1 MQSTRP
7 LAERSQIQWCLQ
19 SGAIARK
26 SSRIHIEVSI
36 VKHSIILSWAL
47 RPLAGFLL
55 LLTTVSGSY
64 PERPIKVIVPTD
76 PGGSID
82 TVARTLAR
90 VIEENGWLSEKLVPV
105 NQPGAGGTIAT
116 RRIKDAPNDGYTIG
130 LWHQGLVTSKAM
142 GIVDYDHTAFEI
154 LCSSG
159 YSEVGIGTG
168 PKSRIKTYDDLLP
181 ESRRS
186 PIKFSTNIG
195 LPVHVAPMIFA
206 DESGVSFRFIQA
218 GGGSQ
223 RLASVLGGHTELGIF
238 SSLDFSN
245 FKEAGIRPIV
255 FFTEKR
261 VDLFPD
267 TPTAIEKGIDFQYRT
282 QYLWIT
288 PKGVSSRILETLE
301 IALQKA
307 SEDPETASYFKTL
320 GMVSRFE
327 QSQIIQTALDRIR
340 DRALPVIEQM
350 RNHR

>member
-1 MQSTRP
+1 MTLFSTYNKAFR
-7 LAERSQIQWCLQ
+7 A
-19 SGAIARK
+19 A
-26 SSRIHIEVSI
+26 
-36 VKHSIILSWAL
+36 
-47 RPLAGFLL
+47 AGLL
-55 LLTTVSGSY
+55 VLGLTAFADY

-90 VIEENGWLSEKLVPV
+90 VIGENDWLSEKMVVV

-168 PKSRIKTYDDLLP
+168 PKSRIKTYDDLLT
-181 ESRRS
+181 ESKRS

-195 LPVHVAPMIFA
+195 LPVHLAPMIFA
-206 DESGVSFRFIQA
+206 NESGVSFRFIQA

-223 RLASVLGGHTELGIF
+223 RLASVMGGHTELSVF

-255 FFTEKR
+255 FFTEER
-261 VDLFPD
+261 VEIFPD
-267 TPTAIEKGIDFQYRT
+267 TPTALEKGIDFQYQT
-282 QYLWIT
+282 QYFWIT
-288 PKGVSSRILETLE
+288 PKGVSSEILDTLE
-301 IALQKA
+301 IALEKA
-307 SEDPETASYFKTL
+307 SEDPETTSYFKTL
-320 GMVSRFE
+320 GLISRFE
-327 QSQIIQTALDRIR
+327 QSEAIQTSLNKIR
-340 DRALPVIEQM
+340 DRAAPVIEQM
-350 RNHR
+350 RNKR

>member
-1 MQSTRP
+1 MTLFSTYNKAFRAAAG
-7 LAERSQIQWCLQ
+7 LL
-19 SGAIARK
+19 
-26 SSRIHIEVSI
+26 V
-36 VKHSIILSWAL
+36 LS
-47 RPLAGFLL
+47 
-55 LLTTVSGSY
+55 LTAFADY

-90 VIEENGWLSEKLVPV
+90 VIGENDWLSEKMVVV

-116 RRIKDAPNDGYTIG
+116 RRIKDAPDDGYTIG

-168 PKSRIKTYDDLLP
+168 PKSRIKTYDDLLT
-181 ESRRS
+181 ESKRS

-195 LPVHVAPMIFA
+195 LPVHLAPMIFA
-206 DESGVSFRFIQA
+206 NESGVSFRFIQA

-223 RLASVLGGHTELGIF
+223 RLASVMGGHTELSVF

-255 FFTEKR
+255 FFTEER
-261 VDLFPD
+261 VDIFPN
-267 TPTAIEKGIDFQYRT
+267 TPTALEKGIDFQYQT
-282 QYLWIT
+282 QYFWIT
-288 PKGVSSRILETLE
+288 PKGVSSEILDTLE
-301 IALQKA
+301 IALEKA
-307 SEDPETASYFKTL
+307 SEDPETTSYFKTL
-320 GMVSRFE
+320 GLISRFE
-327 QSQIIQTALDRIR
+327 QSEAIQTSLNKIR
-340 DRALPVIEQM
+340 DRAAPVIEQM
-350 RNHR
+350 RNKR

>member
-1 MQSTRP
+1 MVITFPMKTFASR
-7 LAERSQIQWCLQ
+7 
-19 SGAIARK
+19 AIR
-26 SSRIHIEVSI
+26 
-36 VKHSIILSWAL
+36 L
-47 RPLAGFLL
+47 LAGILLFGSFFLRADF
-55 LLTTVSGSY
+55 

-90 VIEENGWLSEKLVPV
+90 VIAENDWLAEKMVAV

-116 RRIKDAPNDGYTIG
+116 RRIKDAPADGYTIG

-142 GIVDYDHTAFEI
+142 GIVDYDHTALELI
-154 LCSSG
+154 GSSG

-168 PKSRIKTYDDLLP
+168 PKSRIKSYEDLLT
-181 ESRRS
+181 ESKRS

-195 LPVHVAPMIFA
+195 LPAHVAPMIFA
-206 DESGVSFRFIQA
+206 DETGVSFRFIQA

-255 FFTEKR
+255 FFNENR

-267 TPTAIEKGIDFQYRT
+267 VPTVMEKGVDFQYRT

-288 PKGVSSRILETLE
+288 PKGVPTDILDTL
-301 IALQKA
+301 ADVLQRACEK
-307 SEDPETASYFKTL
+307 PETASYFKSL
-320 GMVSRFE
+320 GMISRFQE
-327 QSQIIQTALDRIR
+327 RSVIEEALDRIR
-340 DRALPVIEQM
+340 DRAIPVMEQM
-350 RNHR
+350 RSKR

>member
-1 MQSTRP
+1 MNHPIT
-7 LAERSQIQWCLQ
+7 
-19 SGAIARK
+19 
-26 SSRIHIEVSI
+26 
-36 VKHSIILSWAL
+36 LSWAL
-47 RPLAGFLL
+47 RPVGVVLFLL
-55 LLTTVSGSY
+55 ATASASY
-64 PERPIKVIVPTD
+64 PEKPIKVIVPTD

-82 TVARTLAR
+82 SVARTLAR
-90 VIEENGWLSEKLVPV
+90 VIEEKGWLPEKMVVV

-168 PKSRIKTYDDLLP
+168 PKSRIKTYNDLLP
-181 ESRRS
+181 ESRRL

-206 DESGVSFRFIQA
+206 NESGVSFRFIQA

-255 FFTEKR
+255 FFTEER
-261 VDLFPD
+261 VPLFPD
-267 TPTAIEKGIDFQYRT
+267 TPTVLEKGIDFQYRT
-282 QYLWIT
+282 QYLWIA
-288 PKGVSSRILETLE
+288 PKGVSSEILDTLETALE
-301 IALQKA
+301 KA
-307 SEDPETASYFKTL
+307 SEDLDTARYFETL
-320 GMVSRFE
+320 GMTSRFE
-327 QSQIIQTALDRIR
+327 QSAVIQTALDRIR
-340 DRALPVIEQM
+340 DRAIPVIEQM
-350 RNHR
+350 RNKR

>member
-1 MQSTRP
+1 MTLFSTYNKAFRAAAG
-7 LAERSQIQWCLQ
+7 LL
-19 SGAIARK
+19 
-26 SSRIHIEVSI
+26 V
-36 VKHSIILSWAL
+36 LS
-47 RPLAGFLL
+47 
-55 LLTTVSGSY
+55 LTAFADY

-90 VIEENGWLSEKLVPV
+90 VIGENDWLSEKMVVV

-116 RRIKDAPNDGYTIG
+116 RRIKDAPDDGYTIG

-168 PKSRIKTYDDLLP
+168 PKSRIKTYDDLLT
-181 ESRRS
+181 ESKRS

-195 LPVHVAPMIFA
+195 LPVHLAPMIFA
-206 DESGVSFRFIQA
+206 NESGVSFRFIQA

-223 RLASVLGGHTELGIF
+223 RLASVMGGHTELSVF

-255 FFTEKR
+255 FFTEER
-261 VDLFPD
+261 VDIFPN
-267 TPTAIEKGIDFQYRT
+267 TPTALEKGIDFQYQT
-282 QYLWIT
+282 QYFWIT
-288 PKGVSSRILETLE
+288 PKGVSSEILDTLK
-301 IALQKA
+301 IALEKA
-307 SEDPETASYFKTL
+307 SEDPETTSYFKTL
-320 GMVSRFE
+320 GLISRFE
-327 QSQIIQTALDRIR
+327 QSEAIQTSLNKIR
-340 DRALPVIEQM
+340 DRAAPVIEQM
-350 RNHR
+350 RNKR

>member
-1 MQSTRP
+1 MTLFSTYNKAFRAAAGLLV
-7 LAERSQIQWCLQ
+7 LA
-19 SGAIARK
+19 
-26 SSRIHIEVSI
+26 
-36 VKHSIILSWAL
+36 
-47 RPLAGFLL
+47 
-55 LLTTVSGSY
+55 LTAFADY

-90 VIEENGWLSEKLVPV
+90 VIGENDWLSEKMVVV

-116 RRIKDAPNDGYTIG
+116 RRIKDAPDDGYTIG

-168 PKSRIKTYDDLLP
+168 PKSRIKTYDDLLT
-181 ESRRS
+181 ESKRS

-195 LPVHVAPMIFA
+195 LPVHLAPMIFA
-206 DESGVSFRFIQA
+206 NESGVSFRFIQA

-223 RLASVLGGHTELGIF
+223 RLASVMGGHTELSVF

-255 FFTEKR
+255 FFTEER
-261 VDLFPD
+261 VDIFPN
-267 TPTAIEKGIDFQYRT
+267 TPTALEKGIDFQYQT
-282 QYLWIT
+282 QYFWIT
-288 PKGVSSRILETLE
+288 PKGVSSDILDTLE
-301 IALQKA
+301 ITLEKA
-307 SEDPETASYFKTL
+307 SEDPETTSYFKTL
-320 GMVSRFE
+320 GLISRFE
-327 QSQIIQTALDRIR
+327 QSEAIQTSLNKIR
-340 DRALPVIEQM
+340 DRAAPVIEQM
-350 RNHR
+350 RNKR

>member
-1 MQSTRP
+1 MTLFSTYNKAFRAAAGLLV
-7 LAERSQIQWCLQ
+7 LA
-19 SGAIARK
+19 
-26 SSRIHIEVSI
+26 
-36 VKHSIILSWAL
+36 
-47 RPLAGFLL
+47 
-55 LLTTVSGSY
+55 LTAFADY

-90 VIEENGWLSEKLVPV
+90 VIGENDWLSEKMVVV

-116 RRIKDAPNDGYTIG
+116 RRIKDAPDDGYTIG

-168 PKSRIKTYDDLLP
+168 PKSRIKTYDDLLT
-181 ESRRS
+181 ESKRS

-195 LPVHVAPMIFA
+195 LPVHLAPMIFA
-206 DESGVSFRFIQA
+206 NESGVSFRFIQA

-223 RLASVLGGHTELGIF
+223 RLASVMGGHTELSVF

-255 FFTEKR
+255 FFTEER
-261 VDLFPD
+261 VDIFPN
-267 TPTAIEKGIDFQYRT
+267 TPTALEKGIDFQYQT
-282 QYLWIT
+282 QYFWIT
-288 PKGVSSRILETLE
+288 PKGVSSEILDTLE
-301 IALQKA
+301 IALEKA
-307 SEDPETASYFKTL
+307 SEDPETTSYFKTL
-320 GMVSRFE
+320 GLISRFE
-327 QSQIIQTALDRIR
+327 QSEAIQTSLNKIR
-340 DRALPVIEQM
+340 DRAAPVIEQM
-350 RNHR
+350 RNKR

>member
-1 MQSTRP
+1 MTTPCFTLNR
-7 LAERSQIQWCLQ
+7 
-19 SGAIARK
+19 AIRTIAG
-26 SSRIHIEVSI
+26 IF
-36 VKHSIILSWAL
+36 AL
-47 RPLAGFLL
+47 IATAFGN
-55 LLTTVSGSY
+55 Y

-90 VIEENGWLSEKLVPV
+90 VIEENDLLSKKMVIV

-116 RRIKDAPNDGYTIG
+116 RRIKDSPNDGYTIG

-168 PKSRIKTYDDLLP
+168 PKSRIKSYDDLLP
-181 ESRRS
+181 ESKRS

-206 DESGVSFRFIQA
+206 EESGVSFRFIQA

-223 RLASVLGGHTELGIF
+223 RLASVIGGHTELGVF

-245 FKEAGIRPIV
+245 FKDAGIRPIL
-255 FFTEKR
+255 FFTEAR
-261 VDLFPD
+261 IDLFPD
-267 TPTAIEKGIDFQYRT
+267 TPTALEKGIDFQYRT
-282 QYLWIT
+282 QYLWIA
-288 PKGVSSRILETLE
+288 PKGTHPDILDTLKIVLKE
-301 IALQKA
+301 AAENPK
-307 SEDPETASYFKTL
+307 TVSYFETL
-320 GMVSRFE
+320 GMISRFE
-327 QSQIIQTALDRIR
+327 QSEVIQTALNKIR
-340 DRALPVIEQM
+340 DRAIPVIEQM
-350 RNHR
+350 RNDRQK

>member
-1 MQSTRP
+1 MTPFSTCNTTLRAAAGSLLF
-7 LAERSQIQWCLQ
+7 LA
-19 SGAIARK
+19 
-26 SSRIHIEVSI
+26 
-36 VKHSIILSWAL
+36 
-47 RPLAGFLL
+47 LAAFAE
-55 LLTTVSGSY
+55 Y
-64 PERPIKVIVPTD
+64 PERPIRVIVPTE

-82 TVARTLAR
+82 AVARTLAR
-90 VIEENGWLSEKLVPV
+90 VIGENDWLSEKMVVV

-168 PKSRIKTYDDLLP
+168 PKSRIKSYDDLLP
-181 ESRRS
+181 ESKRS

-206 DESGVSFRFIQA
+206 NESGVSFRFIQA

-223 RLASVLGGHTELGIF
+223 RLASVMGGHTELGIF

-245 FKEAGIRPIV
+245 FKEAGIRPIL
-255 FFTEKR
+255 FFTEER
-261 VDLFPD
+261 VDLFPE
-267 TPTAIEKGIDFQYRT
+267 TPTAIEKGVDFQYRT

-288 PKGVSSRILETLE
+288 PKGVPLEILDTLETALE
-301 IALQKA
+301 KA
-307 SEDPETASYFKTL
+307 TEDSETARYFKTL
-320 GMVSRFE
+320 GMTSRFE
-327 QSQIIQTALDRIR
+327 QSAVIENALNRIR
-340 DRALPVIEQM
+340 DRAIPVIEQM
-350 RNHR
+350 RNKR

>member
-1 MQSTRP
+1 MN
-7 LAERSQIQWCLQ
+7 
-19 SGAIARK
+19 
-26 SSRIHIEVSI
+26 
-36 VKHSIILSWAL
+36 HSITLSQAL

-55 LLTTVSGSY
+55 LLATLNANY

-90 VIEENGWLSEKLVPV
+90 VIEENGWLPEKMVVV

-168 PKSRIKTYDDLLP
+168 PKSRIKSYDDLLT
-181 ESRRS
+181 ESRKS

-206 DESGVSFRFIQA
+206 DESNVSFRFIQA

-223 RLASVLGGHTELGIF
+223 RLASVMGGHTELGIF

-245 FKEAGIRPIV
+245 FKEAGIRPIL
-255 FFTEKR
+255 FFTEER
-261 VDLFPD
+261 VALYPD
-267 TPTAIEKGIDFQYRT
+267 TPTALEKGIDFQYRT
-282 QYLWIT
+282 QYLWIA
-288 PKGVSSRILETLE
+288 PKGVSSEILDTLE
-301 IALQKA
+301 IALKRS
-307 SEDPETASYFKTL
+307 SEDPETARYFETL

-327 QSQIIQTALDRIR
+327 QSAVIQTSLDRIR
-340 DRALPVIEQM
+340 DRAVPVIERM
-350 RNHR
+350 RNKR

>member
-1 MQSTRP
+1 MTLFSTYN
-7 LAERSQIQWCLQ
+7 
-19 SGAIARK
+19 K
-26 SSRIHIEVSI
+26 
-36 VKHSIILSWAL
+36 AL
-47 RPLAGFLL
+47 RAAAGLLVLA
-55 LLTTVSGSY
+55 LTAFADY

-90 VIEENGWLSEKLVPV
+90 VIGENDWLSEKMVVV

-116 RRIKDAPNDGYTIG
+116 RRIKDAPDDGYTIG

-168 PKSRIKTYDDLLP
+168 PMSRIKTYDDLLT
-181 ESRRS
+181 ESKRS

-195 LPVHVAPMIFA
+195 LPVHLAPMIFA
-206 DESGVSFRFIQA
+206 NESGVSFRFIQA

-223 RLASVLGGHTELGIF
+223 RLASVMGGHTELSVF

-255 FFTEKR
+255 FFTEER
-261 VDLFPD
+261 VDIFPN
-267 TPTAIEKGIDFQYRT
+267 TPTALEKGIDFQYQT
-282 QYLWIT
+282 QYFWIT
-288 PKGVSSRILETLE
+288 PKGVSSEILDTLE
-301 IALQKA
+301 IALEKA
-307 SEDPETASYFKTL
+307 SEDPETTSYFKTL
-320 GMVSRFE
+320 GLISRFE
-327 QSQIIQTALDRIR
+327 QSEAIQTSLNKIR
-340 DRALPVIEQM
+340 DRAAPVIEQM
-350 RNHR
+350 RNKR